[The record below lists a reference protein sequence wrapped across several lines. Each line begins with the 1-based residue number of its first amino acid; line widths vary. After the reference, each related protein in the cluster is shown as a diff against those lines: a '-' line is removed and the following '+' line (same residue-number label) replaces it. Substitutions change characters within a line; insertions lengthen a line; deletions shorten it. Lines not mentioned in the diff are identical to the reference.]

1 MKTVLGSEYQLFS
14 PTGNKSL
21 EASHTKKWC
30 LVLCGC
36 CFPECFSY
44 LVLWCKLMPGSKAL
58 KLEDSIWPT
67 GKPVC
72 VWYLFLLEVNGTSVL
87 LRHKLALSVLRCG
100 NHVWVWILAEW
111 QQWIIYSHINLFGGV
126 CNWLIWSSEVIQI
139 ISENLL
145 LRRNSN
151 KG

>member
-1 MKTVLGSEYQLFS
+1 M
-14 PTGNKSL
+14 PGNK
-21 EASHTKKWC
+21 A
-30 LVLCGC
+30 
-36 CFPECFSY
+36 P
-44 LVLWCKLMPGSKAL
+44 
-58 KLEDSIWPT
+58 KLEDNLWPT

-72 VWYLFLLEVNGTSVL
+72 VWYLFLLEVNGTWVL

-111 QQWIIYSHINLFGGV
+111 QKWIIYSPINLFQGA
-126 CNWLIWSSEVIQI
+126 CNWLIWSSKVIEI